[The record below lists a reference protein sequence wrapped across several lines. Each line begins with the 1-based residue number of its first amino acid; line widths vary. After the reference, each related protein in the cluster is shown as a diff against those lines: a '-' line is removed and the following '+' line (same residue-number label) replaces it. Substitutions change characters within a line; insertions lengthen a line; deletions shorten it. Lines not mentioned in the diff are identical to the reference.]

1 MSAVQALLDEFAGR
15 TEPRTV
21 DGVPFR
27 LVCRLSRP
35 ASADEITR
43 AWPNTLLPLEVQE
56 FWLTARAADLFVD
69 ADYGQW
75 GLRVLSPAASA
86 ARSRQ
91 ERLRR
96 PNEFA
101 TDDLVIG
108 EFLGDQ
114 ELLILDRDGRVMVAL
129 PLDLRQDWFR
139 PAASLSDFLQ
149 RLLTTNGAKFWQ
161 RPRN

>member
-1 MSAVQALLDEFAGR
+1 
-15 TEPRTV
+15 
-21 DGVPFR
+21 
-27 LVCRLSRP
+27 
-35 ASADEITR
+35 
-43 AWPNTLLPLEVQE
+43 
-56 FWLTARAADLFVD
+56 
-69 ADYGQW
+69 
-75 GLRVLSPAASA
+75 
-86 ARSRQ
+86 
-91 ERLRR
+91 
-96 PNEFA
+96 
-101 TDDLVIG
+101 VIG